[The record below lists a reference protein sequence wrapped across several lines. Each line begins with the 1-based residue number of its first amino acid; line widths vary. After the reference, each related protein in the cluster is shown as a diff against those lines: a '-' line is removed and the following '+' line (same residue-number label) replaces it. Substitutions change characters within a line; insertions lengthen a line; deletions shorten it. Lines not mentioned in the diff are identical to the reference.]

1 MGPIRRKITP
11 IGRFVESVLGDW
23 LLNVHTRAPFYLG
36 PKRGRNQDALDY
48 ATSTHFAVK
57 KVIRLV
63 QPAADDVVFDI
74 GCGRGR
80 AICHFAK
87 RRVRKVVGIEI
98 SEQLCEI
105 ARTNA
110 RRLRNRRSPVEIKN
124 ADAAIADVSDGT
136 IYYMF
141 NPFGEETLCDV
152 LKNIETSHDLT
163 TARVTIIYMHALF
176 AHVFD
181 QFPCFEVVHEYQRAN
196 GHRVVIYRN
205 RGLSTSNGRK
215 V

>member
-1 MGPIRRKITP
+1 M
-11 IGRFVESVLGDW
+11 
-23 LLNVHTRAPFYLG
+23 
-36 PKRGRNQDALDY
+36 
-48 ATSTHFAVK
+48 
-57 KVIRLV
+57 IRLV
-63 QPAADDVVFDI
+63 QLIADDVVFDI
-74 GCGRGR
+74 GCGKGR
-80 AICHFAK
+80 AICHFAQQ
-87 RRVRKVVGIEI
+87 RVRKVVGIEI

-110 RRLRNRRSPVEIKN
+110 RRLRNRRSPVEIIN
-124 ADAAIADVSDGT
+124 ADAAIADVSEGT

-141 NPFGEETLCDV
+141 NPFGEETLRDV

-163 TARVTIIYMHALF
+163 TAWVTIIYMHALF

-181 QFPCFEVVHEYQRAN
+181 QFLCFEVVHEYQRVN

-205 RGLSTSNGRK
+205 RGRSTSNGRK